1 MQIEEALLRMK
12 MLKVHPIAIE
22 KLKTDN
28 KVFVSNSDGLLCEA
42 DAQQRKMIEDF
53 ERGHDAVVYHCIL
66 SQSSLGLMFSMLFV
80 SKYDDE
86 WILENKNIENG
97 CVFAMVE
104 NLDDPNCSDMGSI
117 GVVSS
122 SGLLI
127 RTW

>member
-1 MQIEEALLRMK
+1 MK

-28 KVFVSNSDGLLCEA
+28 KVFVSKSDGLLCEA
-42 DAQQRKMIEDF
+42 DAQQRKMIDF
-53 ERGHDAVVYHCIL
+53 ERGLDAVVYQCIL